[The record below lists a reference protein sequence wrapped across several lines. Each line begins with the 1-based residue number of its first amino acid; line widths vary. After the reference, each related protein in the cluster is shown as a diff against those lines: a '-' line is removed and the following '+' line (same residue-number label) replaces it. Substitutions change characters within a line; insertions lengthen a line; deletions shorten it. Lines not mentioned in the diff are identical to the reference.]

1 MSVFE
6 AVVLGLVQGLTEFLP
21 ISSSGHLILVPWLIG
36 WDEPGLAFDA
46 ALHLGTLLAVLCY
59 FWRELLA
66 MLLAV
71 PTALSRPRVLL
82 ADPPTA
88 VPTDGIRPVSGG
100 SGLDRTRDARL
111 ALLLIIGS
119 IPGGVVGL
127 LAQGAIDDFFHAE
140 SHRPFSIA
148 VIAVFSI
155 VFALLLGFA
164 DRTSSQLRRIGD
176 LGLRDAVALGT
187 AQALA
192 LMPGV
197 SRSGVTMTGGLF
209 RGLRRGDAA
218 RFSFLLGIPLT
229 TLAALKG
236 LKDILDA
243 SPSGH
248 ETLTIAIGIL
258 VSAVSGFA
266 AISVLLRYLQRS
278 NTYVFVVYR
287 VAIGLL
293 VLGLIAAGVR

>member
-6 AVVLGLVQGLTEFLP
+6 AIVLGLVQGLTEFLP
-21 ISSSGHLILVPWLIG
+21 ISSSGHLILVPWLLG

-71 PTALSRPRVLL
+71 PTALSRPRALL

-100 SGLDRTRDARL
+100 SERDRTHDARL

-119 IPGGVVGL
+119 IPGGVAGL

-164 DRTSSQLRRIGD
+164 DRASSQLRRIGD

-209 RGLRRGDAA
+209 RGLRRADAA

-248 ETLTIAIGIL
+248 DASTIAIGIL

-278 NTYVFVVYR
+278 NTYIFVVYR